1 MDTLTPI
8 SPIEVIE
15 PVNTPVNQQA
25 QQSEKEKCLGGKSKV
40 SPGKFEAEC
49 KYYSKTWK
57 CEKVSILEEH
67 LASHCL
73 NVPRLVLR
81 EYMQKVGARE
91 NISNKKRKLDKSTT
105 GQTTITAFHDLKLNA
120 GYNPPT
126 REYLSEHLFETE
138 LFIINDKIED
148 DIMNQQNLTLT
159 LDGWTSGHYQSIWNF
174 VIFTSSPAKIEDVI
188 EKIGPNR
195 ISAIVSDNAANV
207 KKARAIISEK
217 YPRIENVQ
225 CISHCINLVTYNIIY
240 HIFADQLLHKVNIL
254 GFFSQLSY
262 GSGIYTRNFIYW
274 KNLGFDLEES
284 HALCSQ
290 LNQYKKKEFPFD
302 LEFGYGFEELISW
315 WNIIETKPQPNSLPL
330 IALHLFSIYPNSAS
344 CENGFLTL
352 GWLTNKYIKHNSKL
366 SDIELNQRITKA
378 LAEPDDADEDDNIG
392 KIPEDLEN
400 DLFNNTKGKN
410 DNENTLTNDN
420 DTIGKGILDYN
431 INDLFDKYVNE

>member
-25 QQSEKEKCLGGKSKV
+25 QQSEKEKCL
-40 SPGKFEAEC
+40 E
-49 KYYSKTWK
+49 
-57 CEKVSILEEH
+57 
-67 LASHCL
+67 
-73 NVPRLVLR
+73 
-81 EYMQKVGARE
+81 
-91 NISNKKRKLDKSTT
+91 
-105 GQTTITAFHDLKLNA
+105 LNA

-148 DIMNQQNLTLT
+148 DIMNQQNLTLKF
-159 LDGWTSGHYQSIWNF
+159 LA
-174 VIFTSSPAKIEDVI
+174 AKIEDVI

-262 GSGIYTRNFIYW
+262 G
-274 KNLGFDLEES
+274 
-284 HALCSQ
+284 
-290 LNQYKKKEFPFD
+290 
-302 LEFGYGFEELISW
+302 
-315 WNIIETKPQPNSLPL
+315 
-330 IALHLFSIYPNSAS
+330 
-344 CENGFLTL
+344 
-352 GWLTNKYIKHNSKL
+352 
-366 SDIELNQRITKA
+366 RITKA
-378 LAEPDDADEDDNIG
+378 LAEPDDADEDDS
-392 KIPEDLEN
+392 
-400 DLFNNTKGKN
+400 KN

-431 INDLFDKYVNE
+431 INDLFDEYVNE